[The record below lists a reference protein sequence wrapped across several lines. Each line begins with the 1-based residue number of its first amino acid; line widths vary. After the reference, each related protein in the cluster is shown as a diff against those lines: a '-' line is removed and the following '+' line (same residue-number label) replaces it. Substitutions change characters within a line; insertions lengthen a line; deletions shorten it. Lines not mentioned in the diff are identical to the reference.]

1 MLLFCCRKRLAELPR
16 RFAWYPGSD
25 KRSAAFKAKF
35 RDAEELGTAVE
46 GGETS
51 AGFLPWIFKSGLT
64 PDEVGAASAVAG
76 KQLKTVSFLWA
87 VDQPCVSL
95 PCVSQAGTSQLP
107 FFLENTTL
115 LPIIQWRLT
124 SWPLDR
130 MQADTET
137 ENWCGVLQEVALPD
151 TGPDP
156 ASFLAAAV
164 DFANNRLGT
173 GVSGL

>member
-76 KQLKTVSFLWA
+76 KQLKTVSF
-87 VDQPCVSL
+87 
-95 PCVSQAGTSQLP
+95 
-107 FFLENTTL
+107 
-115 LPIIQWRLT
+115 
-124 SWPLDR
+124 
-130 MQADTET
+130 
-137 ENWCGVLQEVALPD
+137 
-151 TGPDP
+151 
-156 ASFLAAAV
+156 
-164 DFANNRLGT
+164 
-173 GVSGL
+173 SGLWINRASVYLAYHRQEHPNSRFSGEHDSVAHYSMETHIMASGSHAG